1 MQWSATQ
8 RVSLDE
14 LLRRAEEVR
23 GLAPEAGASAPASSD
38 EAGSLLHLID
48 ELVQELERS
57 HRRLI
62 ETNVQLVSLR
72 EVASRLLGTLD
83 AFETTGLVTRYLC
96 QVHGFPECFLLLI
109 QRDQG
114 RLQGTWTHFS
124 DQRECNVRLDLP
136 LTGDGGTISRALW
149 FNRTVVHHRPRR
161 HAPVVLPDGHS
172 LGDVLDGLGSTLC
185 VPLFRS
191 HGILPASESHELCG
205 SRCILGDP
213 GLLAPAPSSHA
224 PAWNSE
230 REERQQH
237 CLRCDVFPLLGVIG
251 MARRKG
257 QPPIGA
263 ADVQMLESIAQSVA
277 PMVENARLIQD
288 LRRSERFRLHVL
300 DSMTSALVAVNMRG
314 EILSVNRG
322 AKALL
327 SVPESQVH
335 GQPFGM
341 LFGSDGEAALRSTL
355 ERGQEVEGL
364 ETVLPARDGTMIPI
378 RLSTSLLRDE
388 RRVVYGAIVT
398 FADLTPIRQA
408 EERARQLD
416 RLATLG
422 RFTSSV
428 AHEIRNPL
436 TGIGTGVQYLA
447 AGVPDTD
454 PRQESVKFIHHEI
467 QRLDRIVQDLFDAT
481 HPRGL
486 QFQVAPLEDTVGRA
500 ARCVA
505 SLYEKGGVE
514 LEIQTAPGT
523 PPVAHDADQIEQA
536 FINLLKNAAEASSAG
551 TKVTVTIAPKAAVRT
566 AAGPTKPHGRRSAA
580 SAASPGIA
588 HAVITTIEDQGAG
601 IRAEDLPTLF
611 EPFVTTKKSGTGLG
625 LYVTHD
631 IIKRHGGQLV
641 VASEPGRGSQ
651 FTLELPV
658 APHGGTS

>member
-8 RVSLDE
+8 RASLDQ

-23 GLAPEAGASAPASSD
+23 GLASEAETSPTASSD

-48 ELVQELERS
+48 ELVEELERS

-83 AFETTGLVTRYLC
+83 AFETTSLVTRYLC
-96 QVHGFPECFLLLI
+96 QVHGFPECFLLLV
-109 QRDQG
+109 QRDTG

-124 DQRECNVRLDLP
+124 DQRECSVRLDLP
-136 LTGDGGTISRALW
+136 LTGDGGTITRSLW

-172 LGDVLDGLGSTLC
+172 LGDVLEGLGSTLC

-191 HGILPASESHELCG
+191 HGILPPSDAHELCG
-205 SRCILGDP
+205 ARCILGDP
-213 GLLAPAPSSHA
+213 ELLAPPPSGVASTWSA
-224 PAWNSE
+224 E
-230 REERQQH
+230 REERQLH

-251 MARRKG
+251 MARRHD
-257 QPPIGA
+257 QPPIGPG
-263 ADVQMLESIAQSVA
+263 DVQMLESIAQSVA
-277 PMVENARLIQD
+277 PMVENAHLIQD
-288 LRRSERFRLHVL
+288 LRRSERFRNHVL
-300 DSMTSALVAVNMRG
+300 DSMASALVAVNMRG
-314 EILSVNRG
+314 EILSVNRAAESTLG
-322 AKALL
+322 
-327 SVPESQVH
+327 VPQAEAH

-341 LFGSDGEAALRSTL
+341 LFGTDGESALRATL
-355 ERGQEVEGL
+355 ERGQEVQGL
-364 ETVLPARDGTMIPI
+364 ETVLPARDGSMVPI

-447 AGVPDTD
+447 AGVPDND
-454 PRQESVKFIHHEI
+454 PRQESVRFIHHEI

-486 QFQVAPLEDTVGRA
+486 QLQVAPIEQTVARA

-505 SLYEKGGVE
+505 ALYERGGVT
-514 LEIQTAPGT
+514 LEIRTDPGT
-523 PPVAHDADQIEQA
+523 PPVAHDADQLEQA
-536 FINLLKNAAEASSAG
+536 FINLLKNAAEASAAG
-551 TKVTVTIAPKAAVRT
+551 TKVTVAIAPRMGERT
-566 AAGPTKPHGRRSAA
+566 ATGGPMRSRGRRQVA
-580 SAASPGIA
+580 PPTTT
-588 HAVITTIEDQGAG
+588 AVIATIEDQGAG
-601 IRAEDLPTLF
+601 IRAEDLPALF
-611 EPFVTTKKSGTGLG
+611 EPFVTTKRSGTGLG

-658 APHGGTS
+658 EPHGGTP